1 MIRNLRNAY
10 KRLGMELI
18 VSQALVGKGG
28 LDDLEDE
35 ELINLLNDIH
45 RARECIQDGVGF
57 DDAEL
62 IRSTY

>member
-28 LDDLEDE
+28 LDDLDDDE
-35 ELINLLNDIH
+35 LVALLNDMH
-45 RARECIQDGVGF
+45 RARECIQDGIGF
-57 DDAEL
+57 DDAQL
-62 IRSTY
+62 IRSTC